1 MTQFGIAYS
10 PFTLTPHEALL
21 PLFQCSTIFGVT
33 FILSFAY
40 KKNKA
45 VIPAAVV
52 QANDAAVADDAD
64 TSVGVGPLPGVLL
77 DFGIIDDFGICD
89 DFGIFDDLG
98 VFDDFCDDL
107 AMRLR
112 PCGAASIESR
122 VRKRASNWMSFMMDE
137 EWRMRFCFD
146 QNENL

>member
-1 MTQFGIAYS
+1 M
-10 PFTLTPHEALL
+10 
-21 PLFQCSTIFGVT
+21 T

-64 TSVGVGPLPGVLL
+64 TSVGVALPGVLVDWGILL
-77 DFGIIDDFGICD
+77 DFGIID

-122 VRKRASNWMSFMMDE
+122 VRKRASNWISFMMDE
-137 EWRMRFCFD
+137 E
-146 QNENL
+146 

>member
-1 MTQFGIAYS
+1 
-10 PFTLTPHEALL
+10 LTPHEALL

-45 VIPAAVV
+45 VTPAAGV

-64 TSVGVGPLPGVLL
+64 TSVGVALPGVLVDWGILL

-122 VRKRASNWMSFMMDE
+122 VRKRASNWISFIMDE
-137 EWRMRFCFD
+137 E
-146 QNENL
+146 